1 MYYIQQLIN
10 ALSIGSIYALVAIG
24 YTMVYGIIQLINFA
38 HGDMLMVG
46 GYATYIFLVVLKLPL
61 PLAIILSV
69 VVCAVLGFVIERVA
83 YKPLRNSTR
92 IAALI
97 TAIGVSYLLENA
109 MMWWQGPNVKTFPL
123 DIIEFLNQGFS
134 FGGIT
139 IAYKQILVLSV
150 TLICMIVLQI
160 IVRKTKMG
168 RAMRACS
175 TDLEA
180 ARLMGINVDRTIS
193 FTFMIGSSL
202 AGLAGSLIAVFYN
215 VITPLMG
222 VTYGLKA
229 FVAAVFGGIGLIPG
243 AMLGGFGIGI
253 IETVVVIFNFSTLK
267 DAIVYAIL
275 VLVLIVRPA
284 GLLGKNTKEKV

>member
-1 MYYIQQLIN
+1 MYLIQQLIN

-38 HGDMLMVG
+38 HGDMLMMG
-46 GYATYIFLVVLKLPL
+46 AYFTYLSVTVLGIPIWLAV
-61 PLAIILSV
+61 PLAVLMCCI
-69 VVCAVLGFVIERVA
+69 LGFIIERVA

-97 TAIGVSYLLENA
+97 TAIGVSYLLENV
-109 MMWWQGPNVKTFPL
+109 MIRWQGGEVKTFPA
-123 DIIEFLNQGFS
+123 DISTFLSSGFT
-134 FGGIT
+134 FGEIT

-150 TLICMIVLQI
+150 TIVSMIILTL
-160 IVRKTKMG
+160 IVRYTRMG

-175 TDLEA
+175 KDLEA

-193 FTFMIGSSL
+193 FTFVIGSAL
-202 AGLAGSLIAVFYN
+202 AGLAGALIGIFYN
-215 VITPLMG
+215 SINPLMG

-243 AMLGGFGIGI
+243 AMLGGYGIGI
-253 IETVVVIFNFSTLK
+253 IETLVVSLNYSNIR
-267 DAIVYAIL
+267 DAVVYSIL
-275 VLVLIVRPA
+275 IIILIVKPA
-284 GLLGKNTKEKV
+284 GLLGKNAKEKV